1 MYKTVA
7 LPLSY
12 GRNITTLQTM
22 TDTSNRKSIVM
33 IIDVDDFYDIRFAK
47 DKDRAILAINPKAED
62 FELLRLKKLDIETWV
77 KDVLFEKLFLFRE
90 FLNELMLL

>member
-1 MYKTVA
+1 
-7 LPLSY
+7 
-12 GRNITTLQTM
+12 
-22 TDTSNRKSIVM
+22 M